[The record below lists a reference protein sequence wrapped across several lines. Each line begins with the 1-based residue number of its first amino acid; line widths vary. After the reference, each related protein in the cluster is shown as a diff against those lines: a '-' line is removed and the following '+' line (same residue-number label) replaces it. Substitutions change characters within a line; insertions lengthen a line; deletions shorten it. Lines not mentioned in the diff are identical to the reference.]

1 MIAPFALFVALHA
14 QPSPGT
20 VLADTF
26 TAAHPCTPRWSWG
39 AHALGFTTPDDA
51 DNEVLICRVVWTPII
66 PRTPWVD
73 GTWRMDGTWYRQD
86 DLGWLKREPDGS
98 WTRIEGKP

>member
-26 TAAHPCTPRWSWG
+26 TA
-39 AHALGFTTPDDA
+39 ALGFTTPDDA